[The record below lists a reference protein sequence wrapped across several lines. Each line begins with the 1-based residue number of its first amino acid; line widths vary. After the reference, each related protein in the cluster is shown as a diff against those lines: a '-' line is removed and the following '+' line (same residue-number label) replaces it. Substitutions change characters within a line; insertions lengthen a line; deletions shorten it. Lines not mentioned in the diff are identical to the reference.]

1 MDGSSWPLC
10 ARSKSLKTLL
20 EIQFRSISF
29 LFSYEV
35 RIFGVYFLEKLLL
48 NCLRHHSL
56 NHQWPTCSA
65 NHSHLWPEG
74 IENGRDLSFR
84 STRTRLVNG

>member
-1 MDGSSWPLC
+1 
-10 ARSKSLKTLL
+10 
-20 EIQFRSISF
+20 
-29 LFSYEV
+29 
-35 RIFGVYFLEKLLL
+35 VYFLEKLLL